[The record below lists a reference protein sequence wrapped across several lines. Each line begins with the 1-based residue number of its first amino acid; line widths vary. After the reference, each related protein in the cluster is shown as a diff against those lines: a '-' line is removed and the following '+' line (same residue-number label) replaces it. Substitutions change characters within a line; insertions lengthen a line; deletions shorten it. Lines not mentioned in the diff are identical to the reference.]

1 MVLKE
6 EVVVVAELLEGP
18 VVVVDDEVEEVDDIV
33 EVVDVEE
40 MLELEDDETVWV
52 GQLTTP
58 FNAYKL
64 NWKGP
69 PQNAVPVVDAPIEP
83 LQTSVQA
90 WALVKLATL
99 VTEDEPKL
107 KALPP

>member
-1 MVLKE
+1 M
-6 EVVVVAELLEGP
+6 VVVAELLEGP
-18 VVVVDDEVEEVDDIV
+18 VVVVDDEVEEVDDVVEVVDVEEILELKDDEVEEVDDIV

-83 LQTSVQA
+83 LQISVQA
-90 WALVKLATL
+90 
-99 VTEDEPKL
+99 
-107 KALPP
+107 